1 MESELFTKMAT
12 ILIVD
17 DDASIRA
24 VIVHALKSAGHQVFT
39 AGDGKEGLWHSRAVR
54 PDLII
59 TDLFMPIQEGL
70 ELIKELR
77 AGFPQIG
84 ILAISGT
91 SVASRAMLAVAL
103 ELGATTTLEKPF
115 DKETLLALVDKT
127 LQMKPPLAGFQ
138 GEPGPILP
146 ESE

>member
-1 MESELFTKMAT
+1 MAT

-17 DDASIRA
+17 DDATIRA
-24 VIVHALKSAGHQVFT
+24 VMIQALKPAGHQVFS
-39 AGDGKEGLWHSRAVR
+39 AADGKEGMWHSRAVR

-70 ELIKELR
+70 EMIKQLR
-77 AGFPQIG
+77 TQYPHIA

-91 SVASRAMLAVAL
+91 SVASRAMLSVAL

-115 DKETLLALVDKT
+115 DKETLLATVQKT
-127 LQMKPPLAGFQ
+127 LKIKPPRAGFE
-138 GEPGPILP
+138 GEMGPILP
-146 ESE
+146 ESD

>member
-1 MESELFTKMAT
+1 MAT

-17 DDASIRA
+17 DDATIRT
-24 VIVHALKSAGHQVFT
+24 VIIQALKSEGHQVFS
-39 AGDGKEGLWHSRAVR
+39 AADGKEGMWHSRAVR

-70 ELIKELR
+70 ELIKGLR
-77 AGFPQIG
+77 AQFPHIA

-91 SVASRAMLAVAL
+91 SVASRAMLSVAL

-115 DKETLLALVDKT
+115 DKETLLAMVDKT
-127 LQMKPPLAGFQ
+127 LKINPPRVGFP
-138 GEPGPILP
+138 GDNTGPILP
-146 ESE
+146 END

>member
-1 MESELFTKMAT
+1 MRAVEYLKMAT

-24 VIVHALKSAGHQVFT
+24 VIVQTLKSAGHQIFT
-39 AGDGKEGLWHSRAVR
+39 AADGKEGFWHSLAVR

-77 AGFPQIG
+77 GQFPNIA

-115 DKETLLALVDKT
+115 DKETLLAMVDKT
-127 LQMKPPLAGFQ
+127 LKIKPPSGGFP
-138 GEPGPILP
+138 GEPGPLLP
-146 ESE
+146 END

>member
-1 MESELFTKMAT
+1 MAT

-17 DDASIRA
+17 DDATIRA
-24 VIVHALKSAGHQVFT
+24 VIIQTLKSAGHQVFS
-39 AGDGKEGLWHSRAVR
+39 AADGKEGMWHSRAVK

-70 ELIKELR
+70 ELIKGLR
-77 AGFPQIG
+77 EQFPYIA

-103 ELGATTTLEKPF
+103 EMGATTTLEKPF
-115 DKETLLALVDKT
+115 DKETLLAMVNKT
-127 LQMKPPLAGFQ
+127 LEIQPPRADFQ
-138 GEPGPILP
+138 GDTTAPILP
-146 ESE
+146 ERD

>member
-1 MESELFTKMAT
+1 MAT

-24 VIVHALKSAGHQVFT
+24 VIVQALKSAGHQIFT
-39 AGDGKEGLWHSRAVR
+39 AADGKEGLWHSLAVR

-77 AGFPQIG
+77 GQFPHIA

-115 DKETLLALVDKT
+115 DKETLLSMVSKT
-127 LQMKPPLAGFQ
+127 LQIQPPRAGFQ
-138 GEPGPILP
+138 NEPGPILP
-146 ESE
+146 END